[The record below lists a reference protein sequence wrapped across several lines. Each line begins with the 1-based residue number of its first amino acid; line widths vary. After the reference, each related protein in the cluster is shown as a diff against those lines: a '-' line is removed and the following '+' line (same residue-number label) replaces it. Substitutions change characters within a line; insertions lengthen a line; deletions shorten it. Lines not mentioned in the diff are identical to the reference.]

1 MMKHTI
7 YIDNEDVIYKSNI
20 NSGHYEMTKTEEG
33 SPVTKYHKIFKG
45 SILSLDVTTDSSN
58 VVVTKFKY
66 KNKETSSTEILQKI
80 PFSIKGSDQEANES
94 YIKDSIKKYFFSARG
109 ATAVWDDVNFNNWI
123 YDDAE
128 LKNLA
133 NSTLNKSRLAELL
146 PRHGNHILPV
156 SKTSNVFTVENEG
169 FYLSAFNT
177 TNNGVRQIIT
187 RQSGRIDRNF
197 INFHFPGAGQTPAI
211 NVGDGALLQ
220 RWRTTGLPIITSA
233 AGLHSEVLLIR
244 DLNWS
249 LLVNDWN
256 LNWRQGS
263 TAISWAAFDV
273 QLISYWSIGSD
284 GWSSMP
290 YTYFPKSAG
299 SSGNARG
306 YNAQVIYNAGN
317 AFTPSRVNEKF
328 VQYIHFDGGN
338 VFSGANIGN
347 DSMKMMSIW
356 HR

>member
-7 YIDNEDVIYKSNI
+7 YNDNEDIIYESKI

-45 SILSLDVTTDSSN
+45 SVLSLDITTDSSN
-58 VVVTKFKY
+58 VVITKFKN
-66 KNKETSSTEILQKI
+66 KNKETSSTEVLQKI
-80 PFSIKGSDQEANES
+80 PFSIKGSNQEANES

-123 YDDAE
+123 YDDTE

-133 NSTLNKSRLAELL
+133 NSKLNKSRLAELL

-169 FYLSAFNT
+169 FYFGAFNT
-177 TNNGVRQIIT
+177 TNSGVRQIIT
-187 RQSGRIDRNF
+187 RQSGRIDRNL
-197 INFHFPGAGQTPAI
+197 INFHFPGSGQTPVI

-220 RWRTTGLPIITSA
+220 RWRTTGRPILTSA
-233 AGLHSEVLLIR
+233 AGLYSEVLLIR
-244 DLNWS
+244 DLNWA

-263 TAISWAAFDV
+263 TATTGASFDV
-273 QLISYWSIGSD
+273 QLISYWNIATD
-284 GWSSMP
+284 AWSSMP
-290 YTYFPKSAG
+290 YTYFPKNAG

-306 YNAQVIYNAGN
+306 YNALPIIQGGN
-317 AFTPSRVNEKF
+317 PFSGGRLTERF

-347 DSMKMMSIW
+347 DNMKMMSIW